1 MGIGT
6 VLFHCISVQERDKT
20 GILLRSLK
28 DFSTKMGESWGGNN
42 GAVNGLNASMSHRSA
57 VDFEEMFVCLVCND
71 AGTCDDVHLNFLMCK
86 QMYLL
91 LV

>member
-1 MGIGT
+1 M
-6 VLFHCISVQERDKT
+6 SVQERDRT
-20 GILLRSLK
+20 GISLCSQK
-28 DFSTKMGESWGGNN
+28 DFSTKMGESCGKNN
-42 GAVNGLNASMSHRSA
+42 RAVNGLNASMSHRGA

-71 AGTCDDVHLNFLMCK
+71 AGACDDVHLNFLTCK